1 MIASSLP
8 SAVGSAG
15 TVAPPALLNS
25 GLRIVSVTPTSATG
39 ESRGLARPILHASL
53 CLAMA
58 TLGSR
63 ARKTARSAEPVSAA
77 AAAAAAA
84 TAAKAAGGAVAG
96 AKAAAAGTAA
106 KAAGAAGGAKAATA
120 AKGARLVASTTTA
133 AGGARRSGADDDSE
147 VDASFDPSKQIGVTA
162 PLGYFDPL
170 GFSKIGDKSGFKK
183 LRSAEIK
190 HGRVAMMA
198 ALGAVVQHYVKLP
211 GFEKVPA
218 GMGAVETPPG
228 TYGFGLL
235 FLLIGYVETNVWT
248 DDDPSKEPGNF
259 GDPAGLGMY
268 TEDMR
273 LKELNNGR
281 MAMFSAIGI
290 IVANLVTGRDGV
302 EQLNALFNPT
312 EIIKEVSNPL

>member
-1 MIASSLP
+1 MIAPSSVR
-8 SAVGSAG
+8 SASAA
-15 TVAPPALLNS
+15 APPTLSKS
-25 GLRIVSVTPTSATG
+25 GLSVSSATPASATG
-39 ESRGLARPILHASL
+39 ASRSLARPVFNVSL
-53 CLAMA
+53 CLAIA

-63 ARKTARSAEPVSAA
+63 SRRTARRAEPVTAA
-77 AAAAAAA
+77 AAAAA
-84 TAAKAAGGAVAG
+84 AAKAAGGAVAG
-96 AKAAAAGTAA
+96 AKAAGTAAAA
-106 KAAGAAGGAKAATA
+106 KAAGAAGGAKATAA

-133 AGGARRSGADDDSE
+133 AGGTRRSGSDDKSE
-147 VDASFDPSKQIGVTA
+147 KDATFDPSKQIGVTA

-170 GFSKIGDKSGFKK
+170 GFSKVGDKSGFKN
-183 LRSAEIK
+183 LRSAELK

-198 ALGAVVQHYVKLP
+198 AVGAVAQHYVKLP

-235 FLLIGYVETNVWT
+235 FLVIGYVETNLWT
-248 DDDPSKEPGNF
+248 DDASKEPGNF

-268 TEDMR
+268 TDDMR

-281 MAMFSAIGI
+281 MAMFSAMGI

-302 EQLNALFNPT
+302 EQLGAFFNPT
-312 EIIKEVSNPL
+312 EIIKDVSNPL

>member
-1 MIASSLP
+1 MIAGNFP
-8 SAVGSAG
+8 SVRSASAA
-15 TVAPPALLNS
+15 APPALLNY
-25 GLRIVSVTPTSATG
+25 GLSVSSATPASATG
-39 ESRGLARPILHASL
+39 ASRSLPRPVLHASL
-53 CLAMA
+53 CLAIA

-63 ARKTARSAEPVSAA
+63 SRKTARFAEPVTAA

-84 TAAKAAGGAVAG
+84 AAGKAAGAIAT

-106 KAAGAAGGAKAATA
+106 KAATAAGGAKASAA

-133 AGGARRSGADDDSE
+133 AGGTRRSGDDDDS
-147 VDASFDPSKQIGVTA
+147 VKDPTFDPSKQIGITD

-170 GFSKIGDKSGFKK
+170 GFSKVGDVSGFKN
-183 LRSAEIK
+183 LRSAELK

-198 ALGAVVQHYVKLP
+198 AVGAVAQHYVKLP

-228 TYGFGLL
+228 TYGFGVL
-235 FLLIGYVETNVWT
+235 FLLIGFVETNLWT
-248 DDDPSKEPGNF
+248 DDASKEPGNF

-268 TEDMR
+268 TDDMR

-290 IVANLVTGRDGV
+290 IGANLITGRDGV
-302 EQLNALFNPT
+302 EQLSAFFNPT
-312 EIIKEVSNPL
+312 EILKDVANPL

>member
-8 SAVGSAG
+8 SSVRSAS
-15 TVAPPALLNS
+15 TVTPPALVTS
-25 GLRIVSVTPTSATG
+25 GLSASSATPAPAVG
-39 ESRGLARPILHASL
+39 ESRSLAQPVFHVSL
-53 CLAMA
+53 CLAIA

-63 ARKTARSAEPVSAA
+63 SRKTARCAEPVTAA

-84 TAAKAAGGAVAG
+84 KAAGGVIAGAKAAGGAA
-96 AKAAAAGTAA
+96 AA
-106 KAAGAAGGAKAATA
+106 KAAGAAGGAKASAA

-133 AGGARRSGADDDSE
+133 AGGTRRSGNDDDAE
-147 VDASFDPSKQIGVTA
+147 KDANFDPSNQIGVTA

-170 GFSKIGDKSGFKK
+170 GFSKVGDKSGFKN
-183 LRSAEIK
+183 LRSAELK

-198 ALGAVVQHYVKLP
+198 AVGAVVQHYVKLP

-228 TYGFGLL
+228 TYGFAVL
-235 FLLIGYVETNVWT
+235 FFLIGYVETNLWT
-248 DDDPSKEPGNF
+248 DDTSKEPGNF

-268 TEDMR
+268 TDDMR

-281 MAMFSAIGI
+281 MAMVAAIGI

-302 EQLNALFNPT
+302 EQLNAFLNPT
-312 EIIKEVSNPL
+312 EILKDVSNPL

>member
-1 MIASSLP
+1 
-8 SAVGSAG
+8 
-15 TVAPPALLNS
+15 
-25 GLRIVSVTPTSATG
+25 
-39 ESRGLARPILHASL
+39 
-53 CLAMA
+53 MA

-63 ARKTARSAEPVSAA
+63 ARKTARLAEPVSAA
-77 AAAAAAA
+77 VAGAAAAA
-84 TAAKAAGGAVAG
+84 AAKAAGGAAA
-96 AKAAAAGTAA
+96 AKAAAGAVGA

-133 AGGARRSGADDDSE
+133 AGGTQRGSGDDNSE
-147 VDASFDPSKQIGVTA
+147 QDASFDPSKQIGVTA

-170 GFSKIGDKSGFKK
+170 GFSKVGDKSGFKK
-183 LRSAEIK
+183 FRSAEIK

-198 ALGAVVQHYVKLP
+198 AVGAVVQHYVKLP

-235 FLLIGYVETNVWT
+235 FLFIGYVETSVWT
-248 DDDPSKEPGNF
+248 DDDASKEPGNF

-268 TEDMR
+268 TDDMR

-281 MAMFSAIGI
+281 MAMFSALGI
-290 IVANLVTGRDGV
+290 IVANLITGRDGV
-302 EQLNALFNPT
+302 EQLNAFFNPT
-312 EIIKEVSNPL
+312 EIIQDVSNPL